1 MKKFFPLALLI
12 LTSCSSFKLEKNII
26 LGEFNWVQYGNSPTR
41 SNKAYY
47 KVSPPF
53 QLSWTYNAG
62 AGFSNAPFIVADG
75 ILFVATLAGEIH
87 LVDVE
92 TGKKIGTIGAESSVH
107 GTSALYR
114 NKLIIPSALGKN
126 TLECVDLNL
135 GKTLWKEK
143 IGPIEASLLLV
154 YDNLIVATLEGEV
167 INYNLKY
174 EFPEK
179 IWEFKVQKPIHSS
192 PASDGKFILF
202 GCDDGN
208 IYCLGIEDGKLVWKF
223 NANSPIF
230 APISISNGKIYF
242 GTLSGDF
249 FCVDIKSGKEKWKFN
264 TGSKIYGGCA
274 LNDTLVFFGTA
285 SGKFFALNKNN
296 GELIWTF
303 SAKSLI
309 NSAPVISGKTIIFG
323 SLDKNVYA
331 IEIEN
336 GNLTWKYETGGR
348 IKSSPIVW
356 KNFLIVAS
364 EDRYI
369 YAFKTEQ
376 AK

>member
-1 MKKFFPLALLI
+1 MKKFFALALLI

-41 SNKAYY
+41 SNNAYY

-53 QLSWTYNAG
+53 QLLWTYNAG
-62 AGFSNAPFIVADG
+62 AGFSNAPMIIADG
-75 ILFVATLAGEIH
+75 ILFLATLAGEIH
-87 LVDVE
+87 FVELE
-92 TGKKIGTIGAESSVH
+92 TGKKIGTIRAESSIH
-107 GTSALYR
+107 GTPALYR

-126 TLECVDLNL
+126 TLECLDINL
-135 GKTLWKEK
+135 GKILWKEK

-154 YDNLIVATLEGEV
+154 YDNLIVATLDGEV

-179 IWEFKVQKPIHSS
+179 IWRFKVQKPIRSS
-192 PASDGKFILF
+192 PASDGKVIVF

-208 IYCLGIEDGKLVWKF
+208 LYCLEINNGKLLWKF

-230 APISISNGKIYF
+230 APISISDEKVYF
-242 GTLSGDF
+242 GTLGGDF
-249 FCVDIKSGKEKWKFN
+249 FCINLKTGREEWKFN
-264 TGSKIYGGCA
+264 ASSKIYGGCA

-285 SGKFFALNKNN
+285 SGKFFALSKDN

-309 NSAPVISGKTIIFG
+309 NSAPVISGRTVLFG
-323 SLDKNVYA
+323 ALDKNVYA
-331 IEIEN
+331 VEIEN
-336 GNLTWKYETGGR
+336 GNLTWRYQTDGR

-356 KNFLIVAS
+356 KNLLIVAS

-369 YAFKTEQ
+369 YVFKTGQ
-376 AK
+376 SK